1 MFGGRGLGSALS
13 VCMSCMSYTACTVEP
28 VIWIID
34 NNHWERVNIRAQLI
48 EDGYR
53 VEGFPAILPAIA
65 GFYRGILERPALI
78 ILELRN
84 LDYLEPELDE
94 LARIGAPIVLLTGV
108 FEGNMELFSGRKWAA
123 VLRRPF
129 SVGQVVEAVERIIGE
144 FR

>member
-1 MFGGRGLGSALS
+1 LFGGRGLGSALS

-53 VEGFPAILPAIA
+53 VEGFPAIFPAIA
-65 GFYRGILERPALI
+65 GFYRGIVERPALI

-84 LDYLEPELDE
+84 LGYLEPELDE

-108 FEGNMELFSGRKWAA
+108 FEGNMASSSGRKWAA

-129 SVGQVVEAVERIIGE
+129 TVGQVVEAAKRIIGE

>member
-1 MFGGRGLGSALS
+1 
-13 VCMSCMSYTACTVEP
+13 MSCMSYTACTVEP

-78 ILELRN
+78 ILELRD
-84 LDYLEPELDE
+84 LGYLELELDE
-94 LARIGAPIVLLTGV
+94 LARVGAPIVLLTGV
-108 FEGNMELFSGRKWAA
+108 FEGNRASSSGRKWVA

-129 SVGQVVEAVERIIGE
+129 TVGQVVDAAERIIGE
-144 FR
+144 SR